1 MNRQHFET
9 LEAIR
14 AKQIDR
20 PNMKIAYSGL
30 NTKGSVLQFLLL
42 FLIKYRVSFFKS
54 RENIQKK
61 SMGQTLLFGV
71 LNSLQ

>member
-1 MNRQHFET
+1 MM
-9 LEAIR
+9 

-30 NTKGSVLQFLLL
+30 NTKGPVLQFLLL
-42 FLIKYRVSFFKS
+42 FLVKYKVSFFKS